1 MSSYFSKSNDQGY
14 SYNPGLGSCVS
25 FYLCKKAVN
34 SAEWWSK

>member
-1 MSSYFSKSNDQGY
+1 MSSYFSKSNNQGY
-14 SYNPGLGSCVS
+14 SYNPGLGSFVS